1 MPRVVLP
8 AVVSH
13 DADYFE
19 HGRVPLLEGR
29 AHPWHTKRRRKKRNV
44 NVIFSKKNCL
54 ILKQYKNKKAI
65 GRFSSV
71 YGPRLTITISS
82 NNIGFLRIFRK
93 KQLSILSSSL
103 RNTQVKD
110 LMLLAMFTWRFKI

>member
-1 MPRVVLP
+1 ML
-8 AVVSH
+8 
-13 DADYFE
+13 YF
-19 HGRVPLLEGR
+19 P
-29 AHPWHTKRRRKKRNV
+29 
-44 NVIFSKKNCL
+44 KKNCL

-71 YGPRLTITISS
+71 YGPRLTITIYS

-110 LMLLAMFTWRFKI
+110 LMLLAMLTWRFKI

>member
-1 MPRVVLP
+1 ML
-8 AVVSH
+8 
-13 DADYFE
+13 YFQ
-19 HGRVPLLEGR
+19 
-29 AHPWHTKRRRKKRNV
+29 
-44 NVIFSKKNCL
+44 KKNCL

-65 GRFSSV
+65 GRFSAV

-93 KQLSILSSSL
+93 KQLRILSSTL

-110 LMLLAMFTWRFKI
+110 LMLLAMLTWRFKI